1 MVGQTQDMDKWLVP
15 FKNAMSWAE
24 KNGRGDGSKVVTEDT
39 NAEHKFQLGLRLEQN

>member
-1 MVGQTQDMDKWLVP
+1 MGQTQDMDKWLVL

-39 NAEHKFQLGLRLEQN
+39 SAEHKFQLGLRLKQN